1 MVLTESVQTL
11 ASGVRPRRLN
21 REGEMDR
28 DTLLEVCERFARER
42 DRIVLGRVTIDVC
55 GSPEDPT
62 AEILRSFRRAE
73 ISESE
78 KNALVSLV
86 ADPDDED
93 FEACAETAC
102 VRDPYADAQP
112 DL

>member
-1 MVLTESVQTL
+1 
-11 ASGVRPRRLN
+11 
-21 REGEMDR
+21 MDR

-42 DRIVLGRVTIDVC
+42 DRIVFGRVTIDVC
-55 GSPEDPT
+55 GPLADPT

-78 KNALVSLV
+78 KNALLSLV
-86 ADPDDED
+86 ADPDDD
-93 FEACAETAC
+93 VDAYDETAC

>member
-1 MVLTESVQTL
+1 
-11 ASGVRPRRLN
+11 
-21 REGEMDR
+21 MDR

-55 GSPEDPT
+55 GPLADPT
-62 AEILRSFRRAE
+62 AEILRCFRRAE

-78 KNALVSLV
+78 KNALLSLV
-86 ADPDDED
+86 ADPDDDD
-93 FEACAETAC
+93 FDVSEFAAGEFDAGVEMAT
-102 VRDPYADAQP
+102 VRDSCADARP

>member
-1 MVLTESVQTL
+1 
-11 ASGVRPRRLN
+11 
-21 REGEMDR
+21 MDR
-28 DTLLEVCERFARER
+28 DSLLDVCERFARER

-55 GSPEDPT
+55 GPLADPT

-78 KNALVSLV
+78 KNALLALV
-86 ADPDDED
+86 ADPDDDD
-93 FEACAETAC
+93 FDVSGFAVSDFDVSAEAASA
-102 VRDPYADAQP
+102 RGPSADARLDD